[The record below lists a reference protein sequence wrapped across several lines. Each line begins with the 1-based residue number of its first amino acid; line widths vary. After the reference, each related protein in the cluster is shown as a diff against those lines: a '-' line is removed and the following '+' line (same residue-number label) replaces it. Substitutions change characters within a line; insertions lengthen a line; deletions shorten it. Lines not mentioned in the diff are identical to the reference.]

1 MRRLPMGLLC
11 SAAVHTALLLALVA
25 TIETR
30 LPPVLFVD
38 LVHEVRQ
45 GLGLGAAEAPPA
57 SFAAAGGEPRPA
69 PHEPPAAR
77 ATPPRRAA
85 PAPRPVAPAPPA
97 APPAPVQSQ
106 PPSMPEPVQATIESP
121 PPAPS
126 TNASETAPS
135 APVPAP
141 APAAIA
147 SATSTGGA
155 DHALAVGGSASATGA
170 TARDAGSGAA
180 GSGRA
185 TGESGGALALAVPGS
200 GGDGAEYAGYLASVR
215 RRIQESLAYPTAAR
229 RRGLT
234 GTVQI
239 ELAIEPTGA
248 ISEVLLAAS
257 SSHRL
262 LDEAALE
269 AVRGLERVPFPSGLR
284 PRRLRVRLPVVFDL
298 R

>member
-1 MRRLPMGLLC
+1 MRRLPIGLLC
-11 SAAVHTALLLALVA
+11 SAAVHAALLLGVLAA
-25 TIETR
+25 IEIR
-30 LPPVLFVD
+30 IPPVLFVD

-45 GLGLGAAEAPPA
+45 GLGLGVAEAPPP
-57 SFAAAGGEPRPA
+57 SLAAAGGEPRPV
-69 PHEPPAAR
+69 PREPAAAR
-77 ATPPRRAA
+77 VTPPRRPA
-85 PAPRPVAPAPPA
+85 PASRPVAPAPPA
-97 APPAPVQSQ
+97 APPAPVPSER
-106 PPSMPEPVQATIESP
+106 PPVPEPVQATTELP
-121 PPAPS
+121 PLAPS
-126 TNASETAPS
+126 ANASEAAPS

-141 APAAIA
+141 AVIA
-147 SATSTGGA
+147 SATSTGGG
-155 DHALAVGGSASATGA
+155 DGALAVGGSASEGGA
-170 TARDAGSGAA
+170 AARDVGSGAA

-185 TGESGGALALAVPGS
+185 TGEGGGALALAVPGS
-200 GGDGAEYAGYLASVR
+200 GGDGAEYAGYLAQVR

-239 ELAIEPTGA
+239 ELAIEATGA